1 VLEGYQPVTV
11 VMRSGERI
19 RGIKKNEDAFSIQ
32 IMDTQERLQGYLKSS
47 LRELI
52 NDEVSIMPDFGPA
65 RFSETDLDDLVAYL
79 GTLR

>member
-1 VLEGYQPVTV
+1 
-11 VMRSGERI
+11 
-19 RGIKKNEDAFSIQ
+19 
-32 IMDTQERLQGYLKSS
+32 

-65 RFSETDLDDLVAYL
+65 RLSETDLDDLVAYL